1 MVHKKLLELLVN
13 LAIAFL
19 VLSVSISESCHLSQ
33 GTFYNRCLSGIN
45 CTSGIDCVSEP
56 VVVYDWMWDL
66 GGCDLGCAAGQL
78 YDVYDANSV
87 QCTGSI
93 YGKTCQCYVKEA
105 KWKKSC
111 SNKDIC
117 KLRWN
122 PLCDGEFEGK
132 WDASEGKCVKCSGK
146 KQVEAHACGY
156 EDHNV
161 KCESACG
168 AANKCDEKAPETGWC
183 EGSVANL
190 CYSDC
195 SYSSRDYSKDLC
207 DEPGVLWINGE
218 CIADTPG
225 FSCADCKIE
234 KGCVYYGVWC
244 DSDSKCDEKSCGGS
258 NYICDGNDWVKM
270 ETDDDDLRLQCEL
283 VVVYVAMV
291 NGEAE
296 AVMNAVQMLTVHPTD
311 LIV

>member
-111 SNKDIC
+111 SNGDTC
-117 KLRWN
+117 KLKWN

-146 KQVEAHACGY
+146 SKSKRMHVVMKIITL
-156 EDHNV
+156 N
-161 KCESACG
+161 
-168 AANKCDEKAPETGWC
+168 
-183 EGSVANL
+183 ANL
-190 CYSDC
+190 
-195 SYSSRDYSKDLC
+195 R
-207 DEPGVLWINGE
+207 
-218 CIADTPG
+218 
-225 FSCADCKIE
+225 
-234 KGCVYYGVWC
+234 
-244 DSDSKCDEKSCGGS
+244 
-258 NYICDGNDWVKM
+258 
-270 ETDDDDLRLQCEL
+270 
-283 VVVYVAMV
+283 
-291 NGEAE
+291 
-296 AVMNAVQMLTVHPTD
+296 AVQQTNATRKHRKLDGVK
-311 LIV
+311 VQ